1 VSGPER
7 IIVGLSWAAEQLAV
21 STDTARRLARVG
33 ELPGAFQVGTQWRVS
48 VPAFLAEVERRA
60 RANHP
65 TAQQQPPLDA
75 PRPVVRLDEG
85 PSLVR
90 RRRSAS

>member
-1 VSGPER
+1 MSEPER
-7 IIVGLSWAAEQLAV
+7 IIVGLWWAADQLEI
-21 STDTARRLARVG
+21 STDTAKRLARVG
-33 ELPGAFQVGTQWRVS
+33 ELPGAFQVGTRWRVS
-48 VPAFLAEVERRA
+48 VPAFRAEVERRA

-65 TAQQQPPLDA
+65 TAQQPPLDA

-90 RRRSAS
+90 RRRSAP